1 MISLPLI
8 RHNQPGTC
16 QRSEAVV
23 TGVSKK
29 IQQTVV
35 EKNVDLEKKKKKGTT
50 KLKKW
55 FLKKK
60 HN

>member
-35 EKNVDLEKKKKKGTT
+35 EKNVDLEKKKERNNKVEKMVP
-50 KLKKW
+50 
-55 FLKKK
+55 
-60 HN
+60 